1 MNFLKK
7 ILISY
12 LQKENLKIQNILNN
26 LLKDKKFIFLD
37 IGAAE
42 GIPKRWKLVEK
53 FVNKILIEPHPESAK
68 ELREAGYDVIDK
80 VLYSK
85 SKIDLNFNH
94 ANKEMCSSFLEPN
107 LEHLDKFLNS
117 ERFYIN
123 KKTNFLSST
132 LDEEL
137 IKINKKP
144 HFIKIDTEGTE
155 IEILKGSSECL
166 KNLLGMEIESSFFQL
181 RKNQPLI
188 SDVMKFLS
196 TDQFEFVDFLSI
208 IRWEK
213 YNYRFTGQ
221 PQISDLLFLIKPE
234 IIYKKFIENIYSR
247 DDLINYITILI
258 VYLRSDYL
266 LYLNNKSEI
275 KEEIPELVGICKLVE
290 NKINKINLIEKYSY
304 ILKHKIY
311 NNL

>member
-12 LQKENLKIQNILNN
+12 LQKENLKIQKILNN
-26 LLKDKKFIFLD
+26 LLKDKIFIFLD

-42 GIPKRWKLVEK
+42 GIPKRWKLVEN

-68 ELREAGYDVIDK
+68 ELREAGYNVIDK

-85 SKIDLNFNH
+85 SNSDLNFNH

-117 ERFYIN
+117 QRFHII
-123 KKTNFLSST
+123 KKTKFVSST

-166 KNLLGMEIESSFFQL
+166 KNLLGIEIETSFFQL

-188 SDVMKFLS
+188 SDIMNFS
-196 TDQFEFVDFLSI
+196 SSDHFEFVDFLSI

-221 PQISDLLFLIKPE
+221 PQISDLLFLVKPE
-234 IIYKKFIENIYSR
+234 IVCKKFIENSYSR
-247 DDLINYITILI
+247 DDLINYITILV

-266 LYLNNKSEI
+266 LYLNNNSEI
-275 KEEIPELVGICKLVE
+275 KKEIPELRSLCKIVE
-290 NKINKINLIEKYSY
+290 TKVNKINLIEKYSY
-304 ILKHKIY
+304 IFKQKIY